1 MVIYKGWYVKY
12 KNQTN
17 NLLWVICQKYIPTKL
32 QQHKILGQN
41 SFLSLNIKLKT
52 YFKHAFI
59 SKSYKFTFQKYDTKF
74 DKNF

>member
-32 QQHKILGQN
+32 EQHKMLGQN
-41 SFLSLNIKLKT
+41 GFLSVGINLKT
-52 YFKHAFI
+52 HF
-59 SKSYKFTFQKYDTKF
+59 
-74 DKNF
+74 